1 MKDNKTNNPGFQS
14 LGVIIEETIGVVV
27 MVVVFTFVVIVIL
40 VLVLLML

>member
-14 LGVIIEETIGVVV
+14 LSVIIEETIGVVV